1 MNVPTVGTKLKV
13 SGRPEEG
20 FAKYRQAAS
29 ICAAYAPAFYNIGVI
44 HSERREFSA
53 AKELY
58 ARAIAANPG
67 YAEAHCNLG
76 VIHKEEGRLE
86 EAIAA
91 YERALA
97 IAPEFAIVSN
107 NLAIALTEMGTRVKV
122 AGKFPR
128 CQPPPLEVMASS
140 RRGVTMRQMRPS
152 SNKMPTSS

>member
-1 MNVPTVGTKLKV
+1 MNVPPLGTKLKV

-122 AGKFPR
+122 AGKVSAASHHPWKSWHH
-128 CQPPPLEVMASS
+128 PGEV
-140 RRGVTMRQMRPS
+140 
-152 SNKMPTSS
+152 